1 MPFKEK
7 NPRVA
12 RVTFGGQVRVSPED
26 VIEKVGWRGGG
37 YQQFLLLVTCITIAS
52 EAAEVALLS
61 LILPHVKNEFNLTN
75 WETDCLL
82 YTSPSPRDMR
92 RSRMPSSA

>member
-1 MPFKEK
+1 M
-7 NPRVA
+7 
-12 RVTFGGQVRVSPED
+12 TFGGQVRVSPED

-61 LILPHVKNEFNLTN
+61 LILP
-75 WETDCLL
+75 
-82 YTSPSPRDMR
+82 PRQERIQLDELGDG
-92 RSRMPSSA
+92 